1 MSHQSVSHFSF
12 TISLL
17 PFPHCGMD
25 LCVMNLM
32 FYAYIV
38 KKKKLD
44 IRNKSSK
51 LFHYYKMSVLLMTSI

>member
-25 LCVMNLM
+25 LCVVNLM

-38 KKKKLD
+38 KKKLD

-51 LFHYYKMSVLLMTSI
+51 LLHYYKMSVLLMTSI